1 MPIMAATE
9 LSKHIG
15 KELKVLRHSKKL
27 TQRELADKVGMHSN
41 AYAKVEQGKQTPQ
54 LETLEKILM
63 VLGVKSSDILPF

>member
-1 MPIMAATE
+1 MAATE

-15 KELKVLRHSKKL
+15 QKLKILRRGKKL
-27 TQRELADKVGMHSN
+27 TQRELADKADMNPN

-54 LETLEKILM
+54 LETLEKILK